1 MTGDLPIQKQSKMT
15 EQEEKQT
22 SIEYLLDLL
31 GNREDFDSIK
41 FNQICLNA
49 RAKYENELKLASDE
63 EFAGFSMGVSGD
75 PSIDRLLPIVT
86 ELTSIEKYYEY
97 YNN

>member
-1 MTGDLPIQKQSKMT
+1 MT

-31 GNREDFDSIK
+31 GNREDFDFIK

-49 RAKYENELKLASDE
+49 RAKYENELVKSFE
-63 EFAGFSMGVSGD
+63 EGM
-75 PSIDRLLPIVT
+75 
-86 ELTSIEKYYEY
+86 KYTDGII
-97 YNN
+97 NNERFPF